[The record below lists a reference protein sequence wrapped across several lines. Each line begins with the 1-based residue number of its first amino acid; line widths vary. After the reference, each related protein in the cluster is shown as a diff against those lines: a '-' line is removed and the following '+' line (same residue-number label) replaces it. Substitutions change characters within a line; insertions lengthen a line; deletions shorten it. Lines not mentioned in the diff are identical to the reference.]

1 MIDLVS
7 GQVAQALLN
16 QWEFV
21 VLYIGASA
29 IVSGVVV
36 NFALKRAAMSAPIA
50 EERIVVAT
58 LTMSLFF
65 IVMFFIGRAG
75 LGRLVL
81 PEWPSLVVRLVGAV
95 LIVYAAVINIAGR
108 IALGRFWSDQIE
120 IVAHH
125 ELVHGWPYNWSRHPL
140 YGSMT
145 LFGIGMGMLT
155 QNLVVL
161 VATIIVF
168 LPAMLY
174 RSAREEAL
182 LLDEFGDEYRNYRR
196 RVRMLLPLP
205 RIGHGS

>member
-1 MIDLVS
+1 MIGLVS
-7 GQVAQALLN
+7 GQFAQALLD

-21 VLYIGASA
+21 VLYFGASA

-36 NFALKRAAMSAPIA
+36 NFALKRAATSAPVA
-50 EERIVVAT
+50 GERIVVAT
-58 LTMSLFF
+58 ATMTLFF
-65 IVMFFIGRAG
+65 VIMFFIGRAG
-75 LGRLVL
+75 LGRLML
-81 PEWPSLVVRLVGAV
+81 PDWPSLAARLIGAV
-95 LIVYAAVINIAGR
+95 LVIYAAVINIAGR

-120 IVAHH
+120 IAAHH
-125 ELVHGWPYNWSRHPL
+125 QLVRGWPYNWSRHPL

-161 VATIIVF
+161 VATVIVF

-182 LLDEFGDEYRNYRR
+182 LLVEFGDEYRDYQH
-196 RVRMLLPLP
+196 RVPMLLPLP
-205 RIGHGS
+205 RIGRGS